1 MDKKFKNYRELLNER
16 LEDENFRKEYEK
28 LGPEYDAIRAV
39 LDARQKANLTQK
51 QLSELSGVAQ
61 ADISRLENGNSN
73 PTLKMLQRL
82 ANSMNM
88 DLKIE
93 FVPRV

>member
-1 MDKKFKNYRELLNER
+1 MGEDFRGFLDEMMQDEEFKKEFDALEPEYEAIREVLKA
-16 LEDENFRKEYEK
+16 RKERK
-28 LGPEYDAIRAV
+28 
-39 LDARQKANLTQK
+39 LTQK

-73 PTLKMLQRL
+73 PTVKMLQRL

-93 FVPRV
+93 FVPRG